1 MTHVSEI
8 IDLFMTLNTD
18 YRLLKIFEMD
28 EDAFTNYVQAW
39 LILSLALFNDYRS
52 PSLSID
58 STTNEFNEELSYK
71 DKTILAQLMVRF
83 WLEKEVNDIL
93 AMRNLIQDHDFKTH
107 SAAANLDAKRNLLN
121 QKIEETNKLLI
132 SYSYKEI
139 DWDKWYASQ
148 LGW

>member
-1 MTHVSEI
+1 MTHISEI

-28 EDAFTNYVQAW
+28 EDAFTNYVEAW
-39 LILSLALFNDYRS
+39 LFLGLALFNDYRT
-52 PSLSID
+52 PPLEID
-58 STTNEFNEELSYK
+58 SDTSEFNDTLTYK
-71 DKTILAQLMVRF
+71 DKTVLAQLMIRF
-83 WLEKEVNDIL
+83 WLEKEVNDVL

-132 SYSYKEI
+132 DYSYKEL
-139 DWDKWYASQ
+139 DWDKWHNQSF
-148 LGW
+148 GW